1 MSASDYANA
10 VALNCTSNSV
20 LFSFTVEDSGESKE
34 RLMSLS
40 FSMCFQKW
48 KGDWTLGKD
57 ITTAKEFCSVTIT

>member
-48 KGDWTLGKD
+48 KGD
-57 ITTAKEFCSVTIT
+57 